1 MKQLDS
7 TDHRILLLLQ
17 ENAKYTIKEIARKMS
32 MTTTPIY
39 ERIKRME
46 EDGYIKNYVAI
57 LDQQK
62 VGLGITAFCHV
73 NLSGHQQAYQ
83 KYFEKQMAAFPEVVE
98 CYHLAGAH
106 NYVLKIIVP
115 DMAAYQHFLNEK
127 LAALDHIGQ
136 VQSSFVLSEVKHST
150 QLSLNGIFDPSK

>member
-7 TDHRILLLLQ
+7 TDHRILQLLQ
-17 ENAKYTIKEIARKMS
+17 ENAKHTIKEIAGKMG
-32 MTTTPIY
+32 MTTTPVY

-62 VGLGITAFCHV
+62 VGLGITAFCHL
-73 NLSGHQQAYQ
+73 NLRGHQQAYQ
-83 KYFEKQMAAFPEVVE
+83 ESFEEQIKKFPEVVE

-115 DMAAYQHFLNEK
+115 SMAAYQYFLNQK
-127 LAALDHIGQ
+127 LAALDHIVQ

-150 QLSLNGIFDPSK
+150 QLSLNGIFDPKK